1 MSSPSSYTKLTSL
14 TTTTLSL
21 LLERQRLQLTHPT
34 LHLSQIVAN
43 LRTLRSGV
51 ISLQDASAGFGN
63 GADGVTALRSQYE
76 RLRSMLGEDEAVKAG
91 LDGIPL
97 PDVPSPTLPPTP
109 IRKPSLE
116 PDVEV
121 LEPYRDEP
129 RESSPPVDEGGILL
143 QQRDIIQD
151 QDTRLDHLSSSIYR
165 QHHISLQI
173 NDELEV
179 HTGLLDV
186 LDTEL
191 DGMDTRMAGARRR
204 LARVARGARE
214 NGSTVTIALLILVLL
229 VLIVVFKT

>member
-1 MSSPSSYTKLTSL
+1 
-14 TTTTLSL
+14 
-21 LLERQRLQLTHPT
+21 
-34 LHLSQIVAN
+34 VAN

-151 QDTRLDHLSSSIYR
+151 QDKRLDHLSSSIYR